1 MIEAYLL
8 LGSNL
13 GNRTKHLALARQE
26 ISREVGPIITQSSI
40 YKTAAWGKTDQPDFY
55 NQVVVVSTSLIP
67 SQALK
72 SVQKIE
78 HSFGRNRA
86 EKWGARTLDIDIL
99 FWEDHILQ
107 EEDLIIPHPE
117 IGKRR
122 FTLIPLAEIAPSLV
136 HPVLNMSIG
145 DMLLVC
151 PDNLPVEKIPNP
163 TDF

>member
-26 ISREVGPIITQSSI
+26 ISRAVGRIITQSSI

-55 NQVVVVSTSLIP
+55 NQVVVVATSLNP
-67 SQALK
+67 HQALK

-99 FWEDHILQ
+99 FWGDSILQ
-107 EEDLIIPHPE
+107 AEDLIIPHPE
-117 IGKRR
+117 IEKRR
-122 FTLIPLAEIAPSLV
+122 FTLIPLAEIAPFLV
-136 HPVLNMSIG
+136 HPVLNKNIG

-151 PDNLPVEKIPNP
+151 PDNLPVEKLTNP